1 MAKVRLQ
8 CNRCRENFEY
18 DVELQSREDIFL
30 SNEEKVEELAIG
42 TKLPC
47 AMVSHVNGMTDV
59 CVVIRAEKKHK
70 YGSYNELP
78 DQWIEVETKTEEKK
92 QKLPLN
98 VKKPMSGRKK
108 IAKPDQ

>member
-47 AMVSHVNGMTDV
+47 AMVSPVNGMTDV

-108 IAKPDQ
+108 IARPDQ